1 MSTVFLDSVG
11 LIALWN
17 TSDQWHAPAQQAY
30 STLRTSRLDFVT
42 TRYVLLECGNA
53 VARTA
58 LRAEVTRLRMSLAN
72 SGKLIDPTEDDW
84 KNAWIAYDNGKPGEP
99 GIVDSVSFAV
109 MRRLGLRQAF
119 TNDRHFTAA
128 GFETL
133 F

>member
-42 TRYVLLECGNA
+42 TRYVLLERGNA

-84 KNAWIAYDNGKPGEP
+84 KNAWIAYDNGKLFAATGFGKVHALNPATGA
-99 GIVDSVSFAV
+99 VLWTDRKSVV
-109 MRRLGLRQAF
+109 
-119 TNDRHFTAA
+119 
-128 GFETL
+128 
-133 F
+133 